1 MSDTPNITEVSLTD
15 QSWWDMLN
23 ILSATARRP
32 ILDCDYV
39 ILKRVQTPTL
49 TERVNLVCNE
59 EYDVEEIVSDEL
71 PDKFNPEDL
80 DIEEL
85 L

>member
-23 ILSATARRP
+23 ILSATARKP
-32 ILDCDYV
+32 ILDCDY
-39 ILKRVQTPTL
+39 IIIKRAKTPTF
-49 TERVNLVCNE
+49 TDRVSE
-59 EYDVEEIVSDEL
+59 EYVTEEMVSDEL
-71 PDKFNPEDL
+71 PDKFDPDDL